1 MVFLAIAPLT
11 IGSTLY
17 YFSKDENGLVSQI
30 SAALYEEAK
39 EEGVPIVMDIVEG
52 LSDVFGTLGN
62 QVLEVIEGAGIAV
75 LKASEKTWFYI
86 SEQVA
91 DRRVPAVAVGWAM
104 LVYAITA
111 ATIYNRI
118 KKA

>member
-1 MVFLAIAPLT
+1 MALVLIP
-11 IGSTLY
+11 LY
-17 YFSKDENGLVSQI
+17 YEGYERFFKDEDGKVSQI
-30 SAALYEEAK
+30 TKQVFDELAEQGA
-39 EEGVPIVMDIVEG
+39 PIVDDF
-52 LSDVFGTLGN
+52 LKDLGTLGAHT
-62 QVLEVIEGAGIAV
+62 LEVIEGAGIAV

-86 SEQVA
+86 SDQIA